1 MKSSSSRAGFNS
13 PVSLSALR
21 SFRFRDLVL
30 NTAAWIEVGDWTRNA
45 DDLVRGLRQRSI
57 VKTAADELQHRYKKV
72 RKHGKNLRK
81 LSPRRRHKLR
91 LQTKKVRYAAEFFA
105 AAFPGKKAN
114 KRRKTF
120 IASLEKLQDALG
132 DLNDI
137 IVHEDLSAGLVQ
149 DQKSNGARKP
159 RQRKV
164 FAAGRLSGFEEARMA
179 SVLQEANR
187 AYRVFAR
194 AQPFW
199 P

>member
-1 MKSSSSRAGFNS
+1 LNPARELDVFMGIVTKRLEAGPRDKSALAALLRDLQQRRSQAYAR
-13 PVSLSALR
+13 VHSALR
-21 SFRFRDLVL
+21 AFRFRDLVL

-57 VKTAADELQHRYKKV
+57 VQTAADELQHRYKKV

-91 LQTKKVRYAAEFFA
+91 LQTKKVRNAAEFFA

-132 DLNDI
+132 DLLAM
-137 IVHEDLSAGLVQ
+137 IVLIDPAPRCDPNGLRRSA
-149 DQKSNGARKP
+149 DMKT
-159 RQRKV
+159 
-164 FAAGRLSGFEEARMA
+164 AA
-179 SVLQEANR
+179 N
-187 AYRVFAR
+187 
-194 AQPFW
+194 
-199 P
+199 